1 MKKLAVVC
9 AAVVFLVAL
18 LPRSAEA
25 EVTFNF
31 GVRAGVS
38 LSNVSWSDDDG
49 SEKSLLRPTFGILGV
64 INLSRMFSIQPELN
78 YLTTGEWWEDDIS
91 VDIWKV
97 VETFN
102 YLQIPV
108 LLKVHL
114 KPGGRVN
121 PFLLAGPV
129 VSFLLSA
136 REKDYLNGDLDDD
149 EDIKEFFKST
159 DFGAAIGGGAG
170 FMVSSVKV
178 FVDLRYYLGLTNAYS
193 FINKYTMKNR
203 ALILSTGVMF

>member
-1 MKKLAVVC
+1 MKKLAVFC
-9 AAVVFLVAL
+9 AAVVLFAAL

-25 EVTFNF
+25 KVTFNL

-49 SEKSLLRPTFGILGV
+49 SERSILRPTFGVLGV
-64 INLSRMFSIQPELN
+64 INLSPRFSIQPELN
-78 YLTTGEWWEDDIS
+78 YLTTGEWWEDEDS

-108 LLKVHL
+108 LVKVHL
-114 KPGGRVN
+114 VPEGKVD

-129 VSFLLSA
+129 MGFLLSA
-136 REKDYLNGDLDDD
+136 REKEYLNGELDDNY
-149 EDIKEFFKST
+149 DIKDFFKST
-159 DFGAAIGGGAG
+159 DFGAAIGGGAE
-170 FMVSSVKV
+170 FMVSTVKV
-178 FVDLRYYLGLTNAYS
+178 FVDLRYYMGLKNAYD
-193 FINKYTMKNR
+193 FVNEYTMKNR
-203 ALILSTGVMF
+203 ALILSTGVLF